1 MQAWKIRLINATGD
15 FLSLRQAMQRYVF
28 ATAGLLCVGIGFWWA
43 LFDRDC
49 RFLHDR
55 VIGSRLV
62 VQREAAD

>member
-1 MQAWKIRLINATGD
+1 M
-15 FLSLRQAMQRYVF
+15 RQVMQRYVL

-43 LFDRDC
+43 LFDQDR

-62 VQREAAD
+62 VQSEAAD